1 MTDRELAAVF
11 WATFAVVV
19 ATVVLSKLWR
29 LIATGLDEQRGGCAE
44 IEDDDPDPD
53 VDPEAEARAIEEALA
68 RDWNKVMADCPF
80 PEPSLTAPRAA
91 DSPSAA
97 DLIHGPTVRAF

>member
-68 RDWNKVMADCPF
+68 RDWYCWYVADCPF

-97 DLIHGPTVRAF
+97 DLSTGQR